1 MVYMRILSID
11 VGMKNLAYCYLTID
25 DNTYKIEDWDVID
38 LCESNNRIC
47 EHINKTKKKGD
58 VKCEK
63 PAKFSKFNKFYC
75 KLHSKKTNFKIPT
88 QELNIN
94 KLNKLKTGEVR
105 CLMKKYDIS
114 GHDLKLKKSQYLE
127 SISLDLSNNYLDF
140 IQKKNA
146 SEMSMIYYGIKLR
159 DIFKEKFKEIS
170 FDKILIENQIGPIAL
185 RMKTLQGMIIQ
196 HFIENK
202 IENIEC
208 INSSNKLKNFIGK
221 KKTSYNERKKFS
233 IKYTREILE
242 INNNINKWLEHYNK
256 HKKKDD
262 LADCFL
268 QCLWYM
274 KEKNL
279 IKEK

>member
-1 MVYMRILSID
+1 
-11 VGMKNLAYCYLTID
+11 
-25 DNTYKIEDWDVID
+25 
-38 LCESNNRIC
+38 
-47 EHINKTKKKGD
+47 
-58 VKCEK
+58 
-63 PAKFSKFNKFYC
+63 
-75 KLHSKKTNFKIPT
+75 
-88 QELNIN
+88 
-94 KLNKLKTGEVR
+94 
-105 CLMKKYDIS
+105 
-114 GHDLKLKKSQYLE
+114 
-127 SISLDLSNNYLDF
+127 
-140 IQKKNA
+140 
-146 SEMSMIYYGIKLR
+146 MSMIYYGIKLR

-256 HKKKDD
+256 HKKR
-262 LADCFL
+262 
-268 QCLWYM
+268 
-274 KEKNL
+274 
-279 IKEK
+279 